1 MIDVNQYQK
10 TVESYDDY
18 PKELGPY
25 YDIMA
30 ITSITGTLAE
40 KVRLLLKDKD
50 GKLERKDALKMGIS
64 IGDLFRYLACMSTD
78 IGLSLEEVLVLNMKK
93 LDMERAKRNKE
104 DKIIV
109 SESEI
114 KQS

>member
-1 MIDVNQYQK
+1 MIDINQYQK
-10 TVESYDDY
+10 DVESYDDY

-50 GKLERKDALKMGIS
+50 GTLERKDALRMGIS
-64 IGDLFRYLACMSTD
+64 IGDLIRYLACMSTD
-78 IGLSLEEVLVLNMKK
+78 IGLSLEEVLTLNLKKLNMEREKK
-93 LDMERAKRNKE
+93 NNDKKEIIKE
-104 DKIIV
+104 DEAK
-109 SESEI
+109 
-114 KQS
+114 